1 MVQDVQVLE
10 RESLE
15 KEHNIKADSSV
26 VMAVRDHKSNKMF
39 KKFMLRNLYN
49 ALARWKDTL

>member
-10 RESLE
+10 RDSLE